1 MISDAPCTAENEDGE
16 PVRGLTAEGLKMLCF
31 RLGIITNTSMEFYF
45 KLPYSD
51 LLKFVDELEEQH
63 ERRKAARKR

>member
-1 MISDAPCTAENEDGE
+1 MIEDAPCCIVSSDDT
-16 PVRGLTAEGLKMLCF
+16 PIRGITAEGLKMLCF

-51 LLKFVDELEEQH
+51 LLTFVDELKEQS
-63 ERRKAARKR
+63 ERRRRKK